1 VARRRFQQGS
11 VRRRGNVWIGRY
23 LEDVVENGAIRR
35 KHRTVTLALIRGF
48 DGKAVSERQAR
59 RLFQPYLDKVNSATN
74 QALQP
79 KKTILFSDFSAK
91 WRALILN
98 QKKPSSQ
105 PTINGHIDHYLLPT
119 LRDREVRSIQ
129 TEDIQV
135 ILSNLRACLQPKT
148 LRNVKAT
155 ISMMWRIAK
164 AWGYTELDVT
174 SGLDLPSVRRPKQ
187 PFFTAA
193 QMGRIIGIAKEPQA
207 TFYWLAAETG
217 LRAGELCGL
226 SKTDIDLTNLFLSV
240 GQSIW
245 RGKVQSPKTESAV
258 RTLAISTQLADQIHK
273 HLARQ
278 ADKDTK
284 FLFSARSG
292 SPWDANLLVKRKLHR
307 ILGALG
313 LPRCGLHA
321 FRHGNATLMDNL
333 GVPLKVKQHRLGHSR
348 AGDITTDVYTHYQIG
363 DDAHVAER
371 LGAVLSK
378 EVLNSLPLTCP
389 QQEGLPV
396 GVQEALVNKQE
407 IGCGGQI

>member
-1 VARRRFQQGS
+1 M
-11 VRRRGNVWIGRY
+11 
-23 LEDVVENGAIRR
+23 
-35 KHRTVTLALIRGF
+35 
-48 DGKAVSERQAR
+48 
-59 RLFQPYLDKVNSATN
+59 
-74 QALQP
+74 
-79 KKTILFSDFSAK
+79 
-91 WRALILN
+91 
-98 QKKPSSQ
+98 
-105 PTINGHIDHYLLPT
+105 
-119 LRDREVRSIQ
+119 
-129 TEDIQV
+129 
-135 ILSNLRACLQPKT
+135 ILSNLRAYLKPKT

-164 AWGYTELDVT
+164 AWGYTERDVT

-187 PFFTAA
+187 PFFMAG
-193 QMGRIIGIAKEPQA
+193 QMGRIIAKEPQA

-226 SKTDIDLTNLFLSV
+226 SKTDIDLTNHFLSV

-258 RTLAISTQLADQIHK
+258 RTLAISTQLADQLHK

-321 FRHGNATLMDNL
+321 FGHGNATLMDNL

-363 DDAHVAER
+363 DDTHVAER